1 MRSSTTRS
9 FRSRFAGLA
18 PDIQRL
24 ARKAFRLW
32 LQNPQ
37 HPSLHFKKVREF
49 WSARITDNYRALAI
63 VEGGTAKWFWIG
75 PHEEYE
81 RQIRMG

>member
-9 FRSRFAGLA
+9 FRRRFERLP

-32 LQNPQ
+32 LQNPR
-37 HPSLHFKKVREF
+37 HPSLHFKKVGEF
-49 WSARITDNYRALAI
+49 WSARVTDDCRAIFAALPNASWRSRRDRHSK
-63 VEGGTAKWFWIG
+63 A
-75 PHEEYE
+75 
-81 RQIRMG
+81 R